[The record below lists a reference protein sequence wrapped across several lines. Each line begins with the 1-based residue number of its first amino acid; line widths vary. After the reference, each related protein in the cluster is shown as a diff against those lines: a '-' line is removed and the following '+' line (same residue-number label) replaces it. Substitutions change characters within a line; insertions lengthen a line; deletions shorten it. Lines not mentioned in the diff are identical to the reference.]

1 MARKTPKCAYCGES
15 LVGVDS
21 LRWMTPHL
29 PGNPEVGWHTGDSGK
44 CAEIDPIR
52 QVFPGPNPASNL
64 KKLRTI
70 EARGPGRLV
79 ANKGWLLVARDEK

>member
-21 LRWMTPHL
+21 VRWMTPHL
-29 PGNPEVGWHTGDSGK
+29 PGNPEVGWHTRDAGDWRDVAPSTH
-44 CAEIDPIR
+44 
-52 QVFPGPNPASNL
+52 VFAGPNPARNV

-70 EARGPGRLV
+70 EARGTGRLV
-79 ANKGWLLVARDEK
+79 ANKGWLLVARDE